1 MLPSSGAT
9 SMDISMGAPR
19 IWSDGQKAYSG
30 SRWTRKRP
38 TVDLGVSRL
47 PSGELEFFGVFLIS
61 AAAALNPLQ
70 G

>member
-9 SMDISMGAPR
+9 SMDTSMGAPS
-19 IWSDGQKAYSG
+19 IWSDGQKAHSG

-47 PSGELEFFGVFLIS
+47 PSGELEFNELSS
-61 AAAALNPLQ
+61 ASSSSQLLQ
-70 G
+70 H